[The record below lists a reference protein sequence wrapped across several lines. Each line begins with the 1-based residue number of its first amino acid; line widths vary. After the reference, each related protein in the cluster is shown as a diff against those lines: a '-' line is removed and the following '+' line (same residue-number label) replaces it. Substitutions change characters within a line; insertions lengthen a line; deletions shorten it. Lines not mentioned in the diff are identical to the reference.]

1 MGTIATVKTTGKYH
15 QYVFM
20 YTENFQIIERSY
32 SNIFQTYIIGTTTKD
47 ELWLELEKYKLT
59 DIYDALRKE
68 SITAYILWDLTEDE
82 IRQIGLNVGQRHRYF
97 RAKDLYKD
105 SLPTTTMPTSMIS
118 Y

>member
-1 MGTIATVKTTGKYH
+1 
-15 QYVFM
+15 M
-20 YTENFQIIERSY
+20 YTENFQRYFVIVIERSY
-32 SNIFQTYIIGTTTKD
+32 GNIFQTYIIGTTVKD

>member
-1 MGTIATVKTTGKYH
+1 MFKNTVI
-15 QYVFM
+15 V
-20 YTENFQIIERSY
+20 IERVY
-32 SNIFQTYIIGTTTKD
+32 DNMFQTNIIGTTTKD

-68 SITAYILWDLTEDE
+68 SITAYILWELTEDE
-82 IRQIGLNVGQRHRYF
+82 IKRIGLNVGQSHRYF

-118 Y
+118 F